1 MSSKLIKD
9 MEFIVEI
16 DKMKNIYRMTNVI
29 GEDKK
34 ENDAEHSWHISIMAI
49 ILAEYSNEDIDL
61 LKVVKMLLIHDLVEI
76 YAGDT
81 FCYDTK
87 ANEDKKQREEK
98 AADKIY
104 GMLDKEKGSALRK
117 LWDEFEQGLS
127 PEAKFAAAMDRLQ
140 PILNNYHNGGGTW
153 KEFGIKKSQVHKRLE
168 PVKEASHDL
177 WEYAEDLINK
187 AIEKKLINRD

>member
-1 MSSKLIKD
+1 MNSKLIKD

-16 DKMKNIYRMTNVI
+16 DKMKNIYRMTQVI

-34 ENDAEHSWHISIMAI
+34 ENDAEHSWHISTMAI
-49 ILAEYSNEDIDL
+49 ILSEYSNEDIDL

-81 FCYDTK
+81 FCYDVK
-87 ANEDKKQREEK
+87 ANEDKKEREVK

-104 GMLDKEKGSALRK
+104 GMLDKEKGIDLRE
-117 LWDEFEQGLS
+117 LWDEFEEGIS

-140 PILNNYHNGGGTW
+140 PILSNYHNGGGTW
-153 KEFGIKKSQVHKRLE
+153 KEFGINKSQVYKRLA
-168 PVKEASHDL
+168 PVKEASDDL
-177 WEYAEDLINK
+177 WKYVEDLINK
-187 AIEKKLINRD
+187 AIEEKLINRD